1 VLFVFSGRL
10 FRLTV
15 FPFCGIIVAGENFG
29 ASRAW
34 RGIPMDRN
42 DKRFLSLLWLVV
54 PVALAVLVCCVTA
67 GYSIYRRAVERAYH
81 ETSWGGGNDLPF

>member
-1 VLFVFSGRL
+1 M
-10 FRLTV
+10 
-15 FPFCGIIVAGENFG
+15 E
-29 ASRAW
+29 
-34 RGIPMDRN
+34 RN

-81 ETSWGGGNDLPF
+81 ESSWGGGNGLPF